1 MVPLCWPI
9 TARIAGFRV
18 MVRSPKAVHVL
29 KPRRQIIRI
38 IHVQL

>member
-9 TARIAGFRV
+9 TARIARFRV
-18 MVRSPKAVHVL
+18 MVRSSKAVHVL
-29 KPRRQIIRI
+29 KPRRQTIRI